1 MSGDG
6 KAAKAVRIRVEVTGA
21 LGSGY
26 TGWRMNFGKSSQ
38 RAVIAG
44 SDISQKNILGA

>member
-1 MSGDG
+1 MSGGG

-26 TGWRMNFGKSSQ
+26 IGGRMDFGKRSQ

-44 SDISQKNILGA
+44 GDISQKIILGA